1 MEQSSSMVELAI
13 NTDCPAKAIAF
24 VNKHLDMYLQRTLNK
39 KNQFANNTIH
49 FIDIQLLSI
58 SDSLGK
64 TESELQD
71 FRKDNRTVDISFQA
85 QSLFDEMKEMENN
98 RADLKLKGE
107 YYVYLKEYLEKNRE
121 AGNLVAPSVMGITDP
136 LLNNLILELNR
147 LESQKVAMVGS
158 NGSINPYLATL
169 ESQIRNAKITAEETV
184 NSLQSSYNLTLND
197 INKRHSL
204 LMAEVNKLPQ
214 TERALFSIER
224 KFKLNDN
231 IYTYLMQRRA
241 EAQIAKASNAP
252 DNEIIDRATVIG
264 GPIKPKTGSNYIIGF
279 LLGLVLPGVFFSLK
293 EVFNNK
299 IETEEEVK
307 KLTNLPV
314 AGHISHSLN
323 EYQDVVLRDPQSNV
337 SEAFRNLRT
346 RMRFFTKELKNPVIL
361 ITSSMPSEGKTFSA
375 LNLASAYAL
384 AGNKT
389 VLVSFDL
396 RKPRRYDEF
405 GINNEIGLSTYL
417 IGRDK
422 LDEIIKETGHEN
434 LHLIP
439 AGPVPPNPAE
449 LASPDKT
456 KALFDELRKMYD
468 FIIIDSAP
476 IGAVSDTYALA
487 SSADAVIIL
496 VRHNRTIK
504 QLLKDTM
511 EDCRTNGI
519 TNMSILMND
528 IRSDMRMYG
537 YRGRYGYGYGLGSKY
552 NYKSDN
558 SKS

>member
-1 MEQSSSMVELAI
+1 
-13 NTDCPAKAIAF
+13 
-24 VNKHLDMYLQRTLNK
+24 
-39 KNQFANNTIH
+39 
-49 FIDIQLLSI
+49 
-58 SDSLGK
+58 
-64 TESELQD
+64 
-71 FRKDNRTVDISFQA
+71 
-85 QSLFDEMKEMENN
+85 
-98 RADLKLKGE
+98 
-107 YYVYLKEYLEKNRE
+107 
-121 AGNLVAPSVMGITDP
+121 
-136 LLNNLILELNR
+136 
-147 LESQKVAMVGS
+147 
-158 NGSINPYLATL
+158 LATL

-314 AGHISHSLN
+314 AGHITHSVSD
-323 EYQDVVLRDPQSNV
+323 YQDVVLRDPQSNV

-346 RMRFFTKELKNPVIL
+346 RMRFFTKELKNPMIL
-361 ITSSMPSEGKTFSA
+361 ISSSMPGEGKTFSA

-396 RKPRRYDEF
+396 RKPRIYSEF
-405 GINNEIGLSTYL
+405 GINNENGLSTYL

-439 AGPVPPNPAE
+439 AGPIPPNPAE

-456 KALFDELRKMYD
+456 KVLFDELRKRYD
-468 FIIIDSAP
+468 FIITDSAP

-487 SSADAVIIL
+487 NSADAVIIL

-537 YRGRYGYGYGLGSKY
+537 YRGRYGYGYGYKY
-552 NYKSDN
+552 TNN
-558 SKS
+558 SGNMKG